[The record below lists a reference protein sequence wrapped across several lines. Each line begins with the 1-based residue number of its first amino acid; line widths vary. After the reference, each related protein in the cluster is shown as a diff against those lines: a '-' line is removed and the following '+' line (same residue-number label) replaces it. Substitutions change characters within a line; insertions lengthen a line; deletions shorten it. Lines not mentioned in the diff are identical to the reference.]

1 MYKALTKIGGYNVG
15 DEVPANK
22 AELWLSMYKIAPV
35 EKIGEGSSDTDSKDD
50 ETEDALSPEEPTGES
65 VNVMYDDYL
74 NRNTDVV
81 KKAIKEDDLNES
93 TLKSLLRLESTEKK
107 RKPVIEAIKLKMK
120 SLN

>member
-15 DEVPANK
+15 DEVPTDK
-22 AELWLSMYKIAPV
+22 AELWLSMYKVAPV
-35 EKIGEGSSDTDSKDD
+35 EKIGEESSDVDSEDD
-50 ETEDALSPEEPTGES
+50 ETEDSLSPDEPTGES
-65 VNVMYDDYL
+65 ENAMHDDYL

-93 TLKSLLRLESTEKK
+93 TLKSLLRLESAEKK